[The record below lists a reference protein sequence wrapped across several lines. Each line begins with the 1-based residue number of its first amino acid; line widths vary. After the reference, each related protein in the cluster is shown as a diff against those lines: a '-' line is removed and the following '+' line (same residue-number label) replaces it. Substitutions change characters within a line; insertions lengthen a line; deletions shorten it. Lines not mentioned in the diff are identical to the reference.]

1 MMRRPTIQQYHQEP
15 GWEDPDI
22 VQIHHGH
29 QEKIQHSPESGN
41 TGQKVYLT
49 TLGKDQTRRDPST
62 PILQMEEVEMMM
74 GMMMGTMVMIRTT
87 YQYQGGQSIEGE
99 TKDLTHKTFTS
110 KTAPSNSLN
119 PRVSLDQNRK

>member
-41 TGQKVYLT
+41 TVQKVYLT
-49 TLGKDQTRRDPST
+49 TLREDQMKEDPLT
-62 PILQMEEVEMMM
+62 PTLKTEVVEMMM
-74 GMMMGTMVMIRTT
+74 GMTMRKTRTRMT
-87 YQYQGGQSIEGE
+87 YQNQGGQLIEGE

-110 KTAPSNSLN
+110 KTIPSNSFN
-119 PRVSLDQNRK
+119 PGISLDQNRK

>member
-41 TGQKVYLT
+41 IIRKVYLT
-49 TLGKDQTRRDPST
+49 TLREDQMKEDPST
-62 PILQMEEVEMMM
+62 PTLETEMVEMMM
-74 GMMMGTMVMIRTT
+74 GMIMGTMTRTRMT
-87 YQYQGGQSIEGE
+87 YQNQGGQQIEGE

-119 PRVSLDQNRK
+119 PRISLDQNRK